1 VVDASIPESV
11 GLSAEEMDHMYEVM
25 AIANYENR
33 FVIPTAHRELTEDA
47 YDIRGGCG
55 FSFGN
60 GCSDSAAEPNM
71 FGAPKKHKTPL
82 EVA

>member
-1 VVDASIPESV
+1 
-11 GLSAEEMDHMYEVM
+11 MYEVM
-25 AIANYENR
+25 AIANYEDR

-47 YDIRGGCG
+47 YDLRGSCG

-60 GCSDSAAEPNM
+60 GCSGGTSEPNL
-71 FGAPKKHKTPL
+71 FGPQKKHKTPL